1 MAKYRNDKDLAFL
14 QYMSNEQLGVL
25 VRYLTI
31 DKDGKQRYSEGLTS
45 NSEFKQANGN
55 YKKVWPLIA
64 AEIQLY
70 GGDSVVNLFRG
81 TGILYREIL
90 IDVCKKMNL
99 EDIDFDRDDTE
110 FIEHKMLMH
119 LFLKV
124 WDEMSEED
132 RNEIKRNLNIDIS
145 SSAADILHLIADGG
159 IISYQIGIIIAT
171 IVARIMGT
179 AIPTFFAGRIAAF
192 ALGPIGIAVATLM
205 TVPLISG
212 AAYRVTMPVVI
223 QVAVMR
229 QEYEQLKKQV

>member
-31 DKDGKQRYSEGLTS
+31 DKDGEKRYSEGLTS

-55 YKKVWPLIA
+55 YKKVWSLIA
-64 AEIQLY
+64 GEIQLY
-70 GGDSVVNLFRG
+70 GGDSIVNLFRG
-81 TGILYREIL
+81 TGVLYREIL
-90 IDVCKKMNL
+90 IDVCKKMNI
-99 EDIDFDRDDTE
+99 EDISFDIDDTE
-110 FIEHKMLMH
+110 IIEHKMLMH
-119 LFLKV
+119 LFLKA

-132 RNEIKRNLNIDIS
+132 RDEIKRNLNIDS
-145 SSAADILHLIADGG
+145 SFSGADILHLIADGG
-159 IISYQIGIIIAT
+159 IISYQISIIIAT
-171 IVARIMGT
+171 IVARIMGA
-179 AIPTFFAGRIAAF
+179 AIPTFVTSRVATL
-192 ALGPIGIAVATLM
+192 ALGPIGIALATLM

-229 QEYEQLKKQV
+229 QEYEQSKKQI